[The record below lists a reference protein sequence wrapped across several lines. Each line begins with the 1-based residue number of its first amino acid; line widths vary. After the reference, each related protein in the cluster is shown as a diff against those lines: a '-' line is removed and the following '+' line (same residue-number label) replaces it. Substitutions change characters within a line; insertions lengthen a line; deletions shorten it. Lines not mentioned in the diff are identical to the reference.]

1 MKTIFKFI
9 FSFAFVTVLVCIA
22 NFLLQIALILLDVV
36 TRLESTS
43 AMIII
48 LWVVTG
54 VFAVVFAPGIAA
66 QLTGTEKGIY
76 EPVCNTILAISIIAV
91 ISAIVIMSK
100 GHFKH
105 NPSDFSLLLSNG
117 YVFIAYFTGTALM
130 ALVMRNL
137 EKD

>member
-1 MKTIFKFI
+1 MRTIARFI
-9 FSFAFVTVLVCIA
+9 FSFLFATVLVCIA
-22 NFLLQIALILLDVV
+22 NFLLQIALIFLDVV

-43 AMIII
+43 AMIIV
-48 LWVVTG
+48 LWIVTG
-54 VFAVVFAPGIAA
+54 VFAVVFATGIAV

-76 EPVCNTILAISIIAV
+76 EPVCNIIISISVIAV

-100 GHFKH
+100 GHFKL

-130 ALVMRNL
+130 ALVMRKL
-137 EKD
+137 EK